1 MQGVGLMRHR
11 QRGVTFIGWLF
22 LLIPVGVLIYAGIRL
37 LPVYLE
43 YMSIARTLE
52 QVKKEY
58 EGNAPTATYIRNSI
72 EKRFDV
78 EDVKTIGAKDVAIK
92 PQGRITVVSV
102 DYDGWAPLF
111 ANIAIVVSFQKS
123 VDISQ

>member
-22 LLIPVGVLIYAGIRL
+22 LLIPIGVLVYAGIRL
-37 LPVYLE
+37 MPIYLE
-43 YMSIARTLE
+43 YMSISRTLE
-52 QVKKEY
+52 QVKTEY
-58 EGNAPTATYIRNSI
+58 DGNAPTASSIRNSI
-72 EKRFDV
+72 EKHFDI
-78 EDVKTIGAKDVAIK
+78 EDVKTITTKDVSIK
-92 PQGRITVVSV
+92 PQGRITVVGV